1 MAAIQFIVLRRDGQ
15 WCVRSKDLERR
26 FGIARKAIDAAIRMA
41 NDCGKEGKP
50 AVVMFQKSRSEFE
63 KIWTYGEDPYPPAK
77 SDLPAVQQMP
87 DPPKLVDVFG

>member
-1 MAAIQFIVLRRDGQ
+1 
-15 WCVRSKDLERR
+15 
-26 FGIARKAIDAAIRMA
+26 
-41 NDCGKEGKP
+41 
-50 AVVMFQKSRSEFE
+50 MFQKSRSEFE